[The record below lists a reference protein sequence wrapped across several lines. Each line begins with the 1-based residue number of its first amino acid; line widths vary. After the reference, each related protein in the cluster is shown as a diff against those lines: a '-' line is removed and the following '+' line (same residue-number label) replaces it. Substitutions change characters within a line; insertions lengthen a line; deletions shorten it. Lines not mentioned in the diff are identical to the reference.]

1 MFLVKYVD
9 VYDLFLTFKN
19 AYSRCRYI
27 YPIKEW
33 SKVLDKFKIFRAE
46 VENQHDDKGS
56 VIWLGG
62 VYDGR
67 HTQYSQVLGPFVRFL
82 RKWHSHLVFYVG

>member
-62 VYDGR
+62 TTVDIP
-67 HTQYSQVLGPFVRFL
+67 SIARFL
-82 RKWHSHLVFYVG
+82 DLL